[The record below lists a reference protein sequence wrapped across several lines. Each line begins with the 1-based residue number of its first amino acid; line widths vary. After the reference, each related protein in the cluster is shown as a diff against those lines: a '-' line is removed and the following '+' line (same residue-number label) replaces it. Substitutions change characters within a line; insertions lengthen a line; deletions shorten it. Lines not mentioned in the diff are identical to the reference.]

1 LPVDP
6 NARARVIA
14 WMFAAVNTVEPP
26 MIELQ
31 NAKLLESD
39 KPWAAERLP
48 LVRERLRPRLEQLST
63 RLGDAQWLE
72 GDFSAGD
79 LMMVHVLQRLK
90 PSGLL
95 FEYPVLAAYVARAEA
110 RPAFQRAFADQ
121 LAFNNR

>member
-1 LPVDP
+1 
-6 NARARVIA
+6 
-14 WMFAAVNTVEPP
+14 MFAAVNTVEPP

-121 LAFNNR
+121 LAFNTRGAP